1 MRRGLC
7 LHRFDG
13 HGLAAIRA
21 DGLLDRAAAAGV
33 AEDHGGTIGSGPAI
47 ASVAEGNKRSSLF
60 DAHAAAMPNYAQY
73 QRVTTRIIP
82 VVILA
87 RIS

>member
-1 MRRGLC
+1 LC
-7 LHRFDG
+7 LRRFDG

-21 DGLLDRAAAAGV
+21 DGLLVDRAAAAGV

-60 DAHAAAMPNYAQY
+60 DAHAAAMPNYARY